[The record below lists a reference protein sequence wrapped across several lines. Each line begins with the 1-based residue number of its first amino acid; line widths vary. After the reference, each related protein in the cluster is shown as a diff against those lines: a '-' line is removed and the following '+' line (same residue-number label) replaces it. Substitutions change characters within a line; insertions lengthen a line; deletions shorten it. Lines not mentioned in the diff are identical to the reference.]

1 MPVFAPNV
9 RGRDAGLFMRY
20 LGVSETF
27 PSVLTI
33 EVAGAGAAV
42 GATTLPVV
50 ALTVPIPANTVLT
63 FNAGTPDET
72 SVVVTE
78 DADVSDTTLTVDNLV
93 GRRGAGISLGLVSGD
108 EAQWDTLLT
117 FAGSDNMT
125 FAANTQRQNLGSAV
139 HGEGTDV
146 RVLVPEITAASPN
159 IQVEAIL
166 SPANPLVAQVI
177 RELEGSNARWAVRA
191 VVPRGAG
198 RMWFAKRG
206 IAVLDGGS
214 LPVPAGDL
222 VRFSFELAWIALPET
237 IMLDGTEGS

>member
-1 MPVFAPNV
+1 MPVHAPNV

-20 LGVSETF
+20 LGVSETY
-27 PSVLTI
+27 PEAETITLTSGAA
-33 EVAGAGAAV
+33 AGATSLAV
-42 GATTLPVV
+42 S
-50 ALTVPIPANTVLT
+50 ALSVPIPANTVLT

-72 SVVVTE
+72 SVVVTA
-78 DADVSDTTLTVDNLV
+78 DADISDTSLTVDNLV
-93 GRRGAGISLGLVSGD
+93 GRRGAGISRELIIGD
-108 EAQWDTLLT
+108 SATWDTLLT

-166 SPANPLVAQVI
+166 SPANPLVADVI

-191 VVPRGAG
+191 VVPKGG
-198 RMWFAKRG
+198 GNMWFAKRG

-222 VRFSFELAWIALPET
+222 VRFSFELAWIAAPET
-237 IMLDGTEGS
+237 IMLDGTQGS